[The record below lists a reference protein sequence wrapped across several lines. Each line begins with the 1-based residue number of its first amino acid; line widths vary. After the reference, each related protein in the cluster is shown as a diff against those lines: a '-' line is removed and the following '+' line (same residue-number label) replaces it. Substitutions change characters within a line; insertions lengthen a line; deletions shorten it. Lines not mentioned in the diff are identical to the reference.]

1 MTSTNISADAV
12 LVERVM
18 ANLIENPAKFAG
30 PEAHIAV
37 AAINRGTSE
46 EVSVYDDGPGI
57 PAGNEQYLFERF
69 SRCDSATGKPGHVLG
84 LSICRAIVE
93 AHGGMI
99 ASSHSHFGGAVSRFR
114 CQWNFLLR
122 SQFVMATAINN
133 CAMPVNH

>member
-1 MTSTNISADAV
+1 M

-18 ANLIENPAKFAG
+18 ANLIENAAKFAG

-69 SRCDSATGKPGHVLG
+69 SRCDSATGKPGHGLG

-99 ASSHSHFGGAVSRFR
+99 ATSPSPYGGAGFTFSRPMEFPAP
-114 CQWNFLLR
+114 L
-122 SQFVMATAINN
+122 
-133 CAMPVNH
+133 PVCHGDGD